1 MKIKDLRRSELIDA
15 TIIAVASR
23 GLSDTSLANI
33 ADQAGVSPALVSHY
47 FEGKED
53 LLAAT
58 LLRLV
63 KDLATEIR
71 RRTPATATPYQR
83 LEAIIDSCLESRP
96 LSPGAIVA
104 WRAFWAQIPYYP
116 RLASIQKMI
125 NCRFRSNIRAALKE
139 LLPADQV
146 EDTYL
151 GFYAL
156 IDGFWIRQFVEPKSF
171 GMADAQRVCRRYLDM
186 SIRAAN
192 ERDSED

>member
-1 MKIKDLRRSELIDA
+1 MSEAPILRPGGRATDVERRVVQMPRMKIKDLRRSELIDA

-71 RRTPATATPYQR
+71 RRTPATA
-83 LEAIIDSCLESRP
+83 
-96 LSPGAIVA
+96 
-104 WRAFWAQIPYYP
+104 
-116 RLASIQKMI
+116 
-125 NCRFRSNIRAALKE
+125 
-139 LLPADQV
+139 
-146 EDTYL
+146 
-151 GFYAL
+151 
-156 IDGFWIRQFVEPKSF
+156 
-171 GMADAQRVCRRYLDM
+171 
-186 SIRAAN
+186 
-192 ERDSED
+192 